1 MTAVSRWACPCRMGS
16 VIEMIG
22 WWGGEAGA
30 RSDMNSRILFKWA
43 SPVLSSVFQGNHLQI
58 SHLLHAFHWDS

>member
-16 VIEMIG
+16 VIEMTG

-30 RSDMNSRILFKWA
+30 RSDKEQPNSVQMGK
-43 SPVLSSVFQGNHLQI
+43 SSLVF
-58 SHLLHAFHWDS
+58 SLLGESFAN